1 MWIYL
6 NNRFISEKEAKI
18 SVFDYGFLYGD
29 GLFETLRAYN
39 GKIFALTP
47 HLNRL
52 SEAAERLRLPLPPR
66 LPLEHA
72 LHETLHRNS
81 LKNAILRLTITR
93 GENPLTLR
101 PDLCKKGTQVI
112 TARPFSGHPA
122 QYYEN
127 GVSATIVSIPRLSP
141 DGKTPSIKSLN
152 FLNNILGKLEINAE
166 EHFEGLFLD
175 AAGHLSEGTLSNLF
189 WVKNGVLHT
198 PSAETSILEGVT
210 RRIVMDL
217 AGKEGMAVEES
228 LYPPEALFTAE
239 EAFLTNTGIELMPL
253 ICIDG
258 KNIGWGRPGPITQKL
273 HEAFRKQVVQET
285 GGE

>member
-6 NNRFISEKEAKI
+6 NDRFVSEKEAKI

-39 GKIFALTP
+39 GRIFALTQ

-66 LPLEHA
+66 LSLEQS
-72 LHETLHRNS
+72 LHETLHRNG

-93 GENPLTLR
+93 GENPIALR

-122 QYYEN
+122 PFYEN
-127 GVSATIVSIPRLSP
+127 GVSATIVSIPRHSP

-166 EHFEGLFLD
+166 EHFEALFLD
-175 AAGHLSEGTLSNLF
+175 AAGHLSEGALSNLF

-198 PSAETSILEGVT
+198 PSAQTAILEGIT
-210 RRIVMDL
+210 RHIVLDL
-217 AGKEGMAVEES
+217 ANKEGLAVEEG
-228 LYPPEALFTAE
+228 LYPPEVLFSTE

-253 ICIDG
+253 TRVDG
-258 KNIGWGRPGPITQKL
+258 KTIGSGQPGPITQKL
-273 HEAFRKQVVQET
+273 HEAFRMRVVQET
-285 GGE
+285 GEE